1 MMRESSIVEWTDC
14 TEFRQTLLAR
24 PPRIVHGT
32 AILLAGL
39 LAAAVLWSAL
49 VRADLVVRA
58 RGRVRP
64 VTSPRKVFN
73 SSAGIGLSSGSSG
86 RVAAV
91 FFREGDEVRKGD
103 VLLRLDT
110 ERLDNEIAR
119 RRRTI
124 QAGQDEL
131 TRLAHLK
138 QLLSRQTEEA
148 LAKAK
153 AELAQA
159 EAEVKQA
166 RAHQAADIAL
176 VRVELEQAE
185 EECRRTT
192 RLAAQNAATPEDLT
206 KVRSRVRELREKL
219 KKAQLPVDDSKVQV
233 MRRAEELAGR
243 DAAVKQEE
251 LELKR
256 VSKQG
261 EVEAA
266 RMELANLE
274 LERKQAELRA
284 PMDGV
289 VTSGDVKIGDMLA
302 AAKVVFE
309 IAEEK
314 GFLFEAEVPSTE
326 VAYLRAGMTA
336 RIKLDAY
343 DYQQYGTLAGRVS
356 YVSPDSSVRSDQGTV
371 VYLVRIEVKGDEVR
385 RGDYH
390 GKVKLGMAG
399 QVEIV
404 TEQKSI
410 LLLLIQRIRQSISL
424 G

>member
-1 MMRESSIVEWTDC
+1 MRESSIVEWADC

-32 AILLAGL
+32 AMLLVGVVG
-39 LAAAVLWSAL
+39 AAVLWAAL
-49 VRADLVVRA
+49 AQADLVVRA

-73 SSAGIGLSSGSSG
+73 ASAGIVLNAGSSG

-110 ERLDNEIAR
+110 EQLDNEIAR

-124 QAGQDEL
+124 EAGQDEL
-131 TRLAHLK
+131 TRLARLNK
-138 QLLSRQTEEA
+138 LLDRQTEEA
-148 LAKAK
+148 LSKAD

-159 EAEVKQA
+159 ETEVKQA
-166 RAHQAADIAL
+166 RARQTADIAL
-176 VRVELEQAE
+176 VQVELEQAE
-185 EECRRTT
+185 DECYRTT
-192 RLAAQNAATPEDLT
+192 RLAATSAATVEELT
-206 KVRSRVRELREKL
+206 RVRSRVRELREKL
-219 KKAQLPVDDSKVQV
+219 KKARLPVDDSKVQV
-233 MRRAEELAGR
+233 MRRGRELAER
-243 DAAVKQEE
+243 DAAVKKEE

-261 EVEAA
+261 EVDAA
-266 RMELANLE
+266 RLELANLE
-274 LERKQAELRA
+274 LERKQAELRT

-289 VTSGDVKIGDMLA
+289 VTSGDIKVGDVLA
-302 AAKVVFE
+302 AGKAVFE

-326 VAYLRAGMTA
+326 VGHLRAGMIA

-356 YVSPDSSVRSDQGTV
+356 YVSPDSSVHSEQGAV
-371 VYLVRIEVKGDEVR
+371 VYLVRIEVEGDEVR

-410 LLLLIQRIRQSISL
+410 LSLLIQRIRQSISL